1 MISPFKWLT
10 KSHIYEKYSKDPGN
24 MLVHTGVIGWFLSS
38 AAQIFAIAINDK
50 ISKKEKM
57 FLIPQE
63 FADAVVNCVSFY
75 AVTNSMK
82 SLGKKL
88 TSSAKLRTPAITK
101 LLEERG
107 LVLKKGAERVKDKIY
122 AGDWDFNITKLEDYK
137 NSIEN
142 TYKPFNNGIEV
153 ATGLV
158 GSILSSNL
166 ITPVFRNYYAAKKQ
180 KQLMA
185 YSKTNQPFLA
195 PMAKVSFANYQK
207 LAAAKPYSWNLKV

>member
-1 MISPFKWLT
+1 MIAPFKWLT

-82 SLGKKL
+82 SFGKKL

-122 AGDWDFNITKLEDYK
+122 AGDWDFNITKLDDYK
-137 NSIEN
+137 SAVEN
-142 TYKPFNNGIEV
+142 TYKPFNNGVEV
-153 ATGLV
+153 ITGLV

-180 KQLMA
+180 KQFMT
-185 YSKTNQPFLA
+185 YSENNQKLPA
-195 PMAKVSFANYQK
+195 PMSKLSFANYQK
-207 LAAAKPYSWNLKV
+207 LAASKPYTGNLKV

>member
-1 MISPFKWLT
+1 MIAPFKWFT
-10 KSHIYEKYSKDPGN
+10 KSAIYAKYSKDPGN

-63 FADAVVNCVSFY
+63 IADAVVNCVSFY
-75 AVTNSMK
+75 AVTNSIK
-82 SLGKKL
+82 SVGKKL
-88 TSSAKLRTPAITK
+88 TNTAKLRTPAITK

-107 LVLKKGAERVKDKIY
+107 LILKKGAERAKDKIY
-122 AGDWDFNITKLEDYK
+122 AGDWNFNITKLDGYK
-137 NSIEN
+137 TDIES
-142 TYKPFNNGIEV
+142 TYKPFNNGVEV

-180 KQLMA
+180 KQFMA
-185 YSKTNQPFLA
+185 YSGDKQNAPVVMPKISLA
-195 PMAKVSFANYQK
+195 TYQK
-207 LAAAKPYSWNLKV
+207 LAASKPYSGNLKV